1 MAVTK
6 ILAKSIRLD
15 RLVNY
20 IKNGDK
26 TNEETLVTTINCTLE
41 EAAKQ
46 MLQTKMDYDKTDGVQ
61 AYHIIQ
67 SFMIG
72 EISPETARGGIFRR
86 IPSRV

>member
-26 TNEETLVTTINCTLE
+26 TNEETLVTTINCTPE
-41 EAAKQ
+41 EAQ
-46 MLQTKMDYDKTDGVQ
+46 REFL
-61 AYHIIQ
+61 
-67 SFMIG
+67 
-72 EISPETARGGIFRR
+72 
-86 IPSRV
+86 